1 MRKPTSPSHLPTAT
15 ANAFGLPG
23 PAVVFGS
30 SYPVLGA
37 VSLSKTRVNLGQV
50 SHHNSGDELGEIE
63 LASVVH
69 KDLMSKSIIG
79 RKTTAV

>member
-1 MRKPTSPSHLPTAT
+1 M
-15 ANAFGLPG
+15 
-23 PAVVFGS
+23 VFGS

-69 KDLMSKSIIG
+69 KDLMSKVLLAVKLQQC
-79 RKTTAV
+79 KTITK